1 MLNKISVKNTIFSIL
16 LAFSIALA
24 VLSGYAWLNAK
35 NSEQEITDLYQLS
48 VLQVNPL
55 TDIYSLTL
63 RSRLA
68 QAGGFIELQA
78 GETDKARISG
88 QRAEMLLNES
98 RKKFADFLNAGL
110 NSNHVDQIR
119 QLNTAFSDYY
129 AAIEKTSVALQQ
141 GHSANYIQFNLE
153 ARDQNII
160 CYDLVNQF
168 VAQAQQTNNQQ
179 MQNAT
184 DRYTSTVYLSLL
196 FLFLTITALLSSWIL
211 IKKMLIAPLQQVG
224 QHFKRMS
231 DGDLTAD
238 IPAEAG
244 NEISTLFVGLNQLQQ
259 SQKDTISQI
268 NHTSTQLASAAEEL
282 SVITSQSAN
291 GLDLQ
296 NAELQQAATA
306 VTEMT
311 AAVEDVARNALSTSE
326 ASKESNQLA
335 SHNLKEMQSS
345 IAQARNMAAEMKTS
359 TSLVLDLSTQANNIG
374 QVLDVIRAVAEQT
387 NLLALNAAIEAARA
401 GDAGRGFAVVA
412 DEVRAL
418 AHRTQNSTSEIE
430 QLITTIR
437 QGSVKAVESIETSS
451 NMAANTVEMSNKA
464 GEAFEQICQSVSHI
478 NERNM
483 LIATASEQ
491 QAHVARDVDRS
502 LVAIRDLAAQT
513 SAGASQTNMA
523 SQELAGL
530 ASKLMDMVKRFRL

>member
-110 NSNHVDQIR
+110 NSNHADQIR

-513 SAGASQTNMA
+513 SAGANQTNMA